1 MNLNDSIV
9 GRINSARNLI
19 NDPLTFDAARL
30 SKLADL
36 IIGTFVKGNKVA
48 FVGNGGSA
56 AEAMHL
62 AAEFTGRC
70 VIEHSPLPAICL
82 NESQSALTAISND
95 YGPEHMFSRLTSALL
110 SRDDI
115 LIAMSTSG
123 KSKNILNAIS
133 AAKENNVHTI
143 LWMGNFDVTL
153 SDTDIWKVP
162 SKSTPR
168 IQEVH
173 LVWGHVLAEVV
184 EEAWVISS
192 KQTKQGL

>member
-1 MNLNDSIV
+1 
-9 GRINSARNLI
+9 
-19 NDPLTFDAARL
+19 
-30 SKLADL
+30 
-36 IIGTFVKGNKVA
+36 
-48 FVGNGGSA
+48 
-56 AEAMHL
+56 
-62 AAEFTGRC
+62 
-70 VIEHSPLPAICL
+70 
-82 NESQSALTAISND
+82 
-95 YGPEHMFSRLTSALL
+95 MFSRLTSALL
-110 SRDDI
+110 SREDI